1 MSDSAGREVA
11 ESEREVL
18 LYFLT
23 RVRDAVVRAS
33 AGLTA
38 EQQRTPGVP
47 SGTSLLGLIR
57 HLTGVEEH
65 WFQRVFLGQDR
76 DIGISMTVPP
86 GATRDQVVAAYRQAC
101 ARSDEIVRACPD
113 LSTVA
118 TIANP
123 GVPHPVSLR
132 RIVTHMIEETARHA
146 GHADILREQIDGAAG
161 L

>member
-1 MSDSAGREVA
+1 MSDSAGRDVA

-23 RVRDAVVRAS
+23 GVRDAVVRVS

-65 WFQRVFLGQDR
+65 WLQRVFLGQDR
-76 DIGISMTVPP
+76 DIDMSMTVSPAPP
-86 GATRDQVVAAYRQAC
+86 ATRASPPTGRRVPAATRSC
-101 ARSDEIVRACPD
+101 APAPICPPWPRSPTPAKLTWSR
-113 LSTVA
+113 
-118 TIANP
+118 
-123 GVPHPVSLR
+123 
-132 RIVTHMIEETARHA
+132 
-146 GHADILREQIDGAAG
+146 
-161 L
+161 